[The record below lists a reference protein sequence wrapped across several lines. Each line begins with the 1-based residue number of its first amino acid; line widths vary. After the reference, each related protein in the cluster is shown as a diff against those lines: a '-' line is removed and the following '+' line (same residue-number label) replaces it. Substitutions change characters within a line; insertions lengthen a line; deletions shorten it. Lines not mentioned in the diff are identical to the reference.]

1 MKGPQ
6 WRDKS
11 AEIVATMFVGKER
24 PMNSTDEVATKT
36 EITERQSAKVGAGSD
51 DVLRKFDERFR
62 ATLKDFQRG
71 SDQRKPAEDLRISD
85 DELNERL
92 GDLPHPSPQ
101 RKFAEDVQNLL
112 SQIGHHLD
120 YETSQRTTI
129 NRRLLAIEDE
139 VKKRGSPGFARY
151 LIAICIGAAA
161 ALAWQSYGAATREVI
176 ATRAPELGWSPESK
190 QMIASWVQD
199 LGWTKLPSGQESNA
213 VRLSM
218 PVAPQSTPVDATTAG
233 SGAPSSPAPSSSA
246 PQTPPT
252 AAIDLQ
258 KIQRI
263 EADIAASKQAMEE
276 QLAAVRQTVE
286 HLAAG
291 QDQMASEIIKLQ
303 AADQEILERI
313 PAPPPP
319 PRIAA
324 PAHKPRPIA
333 PLPPRTLPPH
343 P

>member
-1 MKGPQ
+1 
-6 WRDKS
+6 
-11 AEIVATMFVGKER
+11 
-24 PMNSTDEVATKT
+24 MNPTDEVVEKT
-36 EITERQSAKVGAGSD
+36 EVAERQSANAGAGTD

-71 SDQRKPAEDLRISD
+71 SDQQKPVEDLRISD
-85 DELNERL
+85 GELNERL

-139 VKKRGSPGFARY
+139 VKKRGSRGFARY

-161 ALAWQSYGAATREVI
+161 VVAWQSYGAATKEMI
-176 ATRAPELGWSPESK
+176 AARAPELGWSPDTK
-190 QMIASWVQD
+190 QMIASWLQD
-199 LGWTKLPSGQESNA
+199 LGWTKPPSGQDSNA
-213 VRLSM
+213 VRLSV
-218 PVAPQSTPVDATTAG
+218 PEAPQSTPVDTTTAG
-233 SGAPSSPAPSSSA
+233 SGAPSSSAQSSVA
-246 PQTPPT
+246 PQTST
-252 AAIDLQ
+252 AAAIDLQ
-258 KIQRI
+258 KIQQI
-263 EADIAASKQAMEE
+263 EADIAASRQTVEE

-286 HLAAG
+286 QLATG
-291 QDQMASEIIKLQ
+291 QGQMANEIIKLQ
-303 AADQEILERI
+303 AADQEILEKI

-319 PRIAA
+319 RIVA
-324 PAHKPRPIA
+324 PAHTRPMA

>member
-1 MKGPQ
+1 
-6 WRDKS
+6 
-11 AEIVATMFVGKER
+11 
-24 PMNSTDEVATKT
+24 MNLTDEVAAKT
-36 EITERQSAKVGAGSD
+36 EVTERQTADAGAGSD

-71 SDQRKPAEDLRISD
+71 SDQQQQPVEDLRISD

-92 GDLPHPSPQ
+92 GDLQRPSPQ

-139 VKKRGSPGFARY
+139 VKKRGPRGFARY
-151 LIAICIGAAA
+151 LIAVCIGAAGVI
-161 ALAWQSYGAATREVI
+161 AWQSYGAATKEVI
-176 ATRAPELGWSPESK
+176 ATRAPELGWSPETK

-199 LGWTKLPSGQESNA
+199 LGWVKPPAGQESDA
-213 VRLSM
+213 AQLS
-218 PVAPQSTPVDATTAG
+218 ARTPQSTPVGLAAAG
-233 SGAPSSPAPSSSA
+233 SGAPSSGAPSSVA
-246 PQTPPT
+246 PQTATP

-258 KIQRI
+258 TIQQM
-263 EADIAASKQAMEE
+263 EADIAAARQTVEA
-276 QLAAVRQTVE
+276 QLAAVRQTIE
-286 HLAAG
+286 QLAAG
-291 QDQMASEIIKLQ
+291 QDQMAGEITKLQ
-303 AADQEILERI
+303 AADQEILEKI

-324 PAHKPRPIA
+324 PAHKPKPIV
-333 PLPPRTLPPH
+333 PPPARTLLPPH

>member
-1 MKGPQ
+1 
-6 WRDKS
+6 
-11 AEIVATMFVGKER
+11 
-24 PMNSTDEVATKT
+24 MNLTDEVAAKT
-36 EITERQSAKVGAGSD
+36 EVTERQTADAGAGSD

-71 SDQRKPAEDLRISD
+71 SDQRQQPVEDLRISD

-92 GDLPHPSPQ
+92 GDLQRPSPQ

-139 VKKRGSPGFARY
+139 VKKRGPRGFARY
-151 LIAICIGAAA
+151 LIAVCIGAAGVI
-161 ALAWQSYGAATREVI
+161 AWQSYGAATKEVI
-176 ATRAPELGWSPESK
+176 ATRAPELGWSPETK

-199 LGWTKLPSGQESNA
+199 LGLVKPPAGQESDA
-213 VRLSM
+213 AQLS
-218 PVAPQSTPVDATTAG
+218 VQTPQSTPVGLAAAG
-233 SGAPSSPAPSSSA
+233 SGAPSSGAPSSAAPSSVAPSSVASSSA
-246 PQTPPT
+246 TPQTATP

-258 KIQRI
+258 TIQQM
-263 EADIAASKQAMEE
+263 EADIAAARQTVEA
-276 QLAAVRQTVE
+276 QLAAVRQTIE
-286 HLAAG
+286 QLAAG
-291 QDQMASEIIKLQ
+291 QDQMAGEITKLQ
-303 AADQEILERI
+303 AADQEILEKI

-324 PAHKPRPIA
+324 PAHKPKPIV
-333 PLPPRTLPPH
+333 PPARTLLPPH